1 MGNNIHFAT
10 LNDEWRILE
19 RRVTTHTVMTW
30 WIILKINGELSEFE
44 VAMSSYGKDLQR
56 GKMNKPLCS
65 ASKHTVLKYIM
76 FVQNK
81 H

>member
-1 MGNNIHFAT
+1 MKNIRKKSDYTYSDDLVNN
-10 LNDEWRILE
+10 LE
-19 RRVTTHTVMTW
+19 
-30 WIILKINGELSEFE
+30 INGELSEFE

-65 ASKHTVLKYIM
+65 ALKHTVLKCIM